1 MPCAHQKREYLTQTS
16 GMRKSGSRVMLIAH
30 RPLGCPQ
37 RKRRESLSKHLS
49 EHFER
54 YSTSLSLRLKHY
66 PIIPMIRRW
75 MMTITMQMMR
85 SQRELETLPQSRTV
99 IRSTLGMKC
108 GGFWTSVTDA
118 MNNTKLTTRRLH
130 RRLCARRPLRLWSAA
145 GPQERHRT
153 AKQSSKL
160 HRQSP
165 SSHHDG
171 HTRLRCSKGTLL

>member
-16 GMRKSGSRVMLIAH
+16 GMRKSGSRVILIAH

-130 RRLCARRPLRLWSAA
+130 RRLCARRPLRLWSA
-145 GPQERHRT
+145 RRT
-153 AKQSSKL
+153 TRAASN
-160 HRQSP
+160 RQAEFETSP
-165 SSHHDG
+165 
-171 HTRLRCSKGTLL
+171 TVPLEPP